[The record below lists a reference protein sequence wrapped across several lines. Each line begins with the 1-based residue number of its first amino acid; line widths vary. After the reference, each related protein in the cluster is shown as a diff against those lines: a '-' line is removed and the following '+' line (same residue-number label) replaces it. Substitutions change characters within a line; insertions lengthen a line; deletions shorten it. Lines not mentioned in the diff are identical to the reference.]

1 MSAPPTRVLLADDH
15 PVWRRGVRGLLDAEP
30 DLDVVAEA
38 ADGEAALA
46 ALRAGGVDVAVLDME
61 MPRVTGV
68 EVARAVRA
76 EGLEVAVLALSSY
89 DEPAYVAGLLAEGA
103 AGYLTKDQ
111 PPELIV
117 EAVRAVARG
126 QGRWFVA
133 PAPGAVG
140 AWGEADAPGAGLT
153 DREREVLR
161 LLAEGRSNAE
171 IAGALFVSENTV
183 RSHLTA
189 AYAKVGVGSAREAV
203 AWAWRT
209 GFAGGGDG

>member
-1 MSAPPTRVLLADDH
+1 MSRSPTRILLADDH
-15 PVWRRGVRGLLDAEP
+15 PVWRRGVRDLLDAEP
-30 DLDVVAEA
+30 DLSVVAEA
-38 ADGEAALA
+38 ADGEEALT

-76 EGLEVAVLALSSY
+76 EGLPVAVLALSSY
-89 DEPAYVAGLLAEGA
+89 DEPAYVSGLLAEGA

-133 PAPGAVG
+133 PTAGGPS
-140 AWGEADAPGAGLT
+140 DAPGAGLT
-153 DREREVLR
+153 DRERDVLM
-161 LLAEGRSNAE
+161 LLADGKSNAE
-171 IAGALFVSENTV
+171 IAAALFVSENTV

-189 AYAKVGVGSAREAV
+189 AYAKVGVTSAREAV

-209 GFAGGGDG
+209 GFASDGGDA

>member
-1 MSAPPTRVLLADDH
+1 MSTPLTRVLLADDH

-76 EGLEVAVLALSSY
+76 EGLSVAVLALSSY

-133 PAPGAVG
+133 PAPGG
-140 AWGEADAPGAGLT
+140 SADAPGAGLT
-153 DREREVLR
+153 DRERDVLG

-209 GFAGGGDG
+209 GFADDGDG

>member
-1 MSAPPTRVLLADDH
+1 MSEPPTRVLLADDH
-15 PVWRRGVRGLLDAEP
+15 PVWRAGVRDLLGAEP
-30 DLDVVAEA
+30 DLSVVAEA
-38 ADGEAALA
+38 ADGEAALD

-76 EGLEVAVLALSSY
+76 EGLPVAVLALSNY
-89 DEPAYVAGLLAEGA
+89 DDPVYVSGLLAEGA

-126 QGRWFVA
+126 EGRWFVA
-133 PAPGAVG
+133 PAPGALG
-140 AWGEADAPGAGLT
+140 TGGPADSLT
-153 DREREVLR
+153 DRERDVLG
-161 LLAEGRSNAE
+161 LLAGGRSNAE
-171 IAGALFVSENTV
+171 IAAALFVSENTV
-183 RSHLTA
+183 RTHLTA

-209 GFAGGGDG
+209 GFASGDA

>member
-1 MSAPPTRVLLADDH
+1 MPPPPTRILLADDH

-30 DLDVVAEA
+30 DLDVVAEV
-38 ADGEAALA
+38 ADGWAALA
-46 ALRAGGVDVAVLDME
+46 ALRRGGVDVAVLDME
-61 MPRVTGV
+61 MPRLTGV

-76 EGLEVAVLALSSY
+76 EKLPVAVLALSSY
-89 DEPAYVAGLLAEGA
+89 DEPAYVSGLLAEGA

-117 EAVRAVARG
+117 EAVRAVGRG

-133 PAPGAVG
+133 PSTGVPANS
-140 AWGEADAPGAGLT
+140 PGAGLT
-153 DREREVLR
+153 DRERDVLH
-161 LLAEGRSNAE
+161 LLSEGKSNAD
-171 IAGALFVSENTV
+171 IAAALFVSENTV

-189 AYAKVGVGSAREAV
+189 AYAKVGVASAREAV

-209 GFAGGGDG
+209 GFAGPPEST

>member
-1 MSAPPTRVLLADDH
+1 MPAATTRVLLADDH

-46 ALRAGGVDVAVLDME
+46 VLRAGGIDVVVLDME

-68 EVARAVRA
+68 DVARAVRA
-76 EGLEVAVLALSSY
+76 EGLPVAVLALSSY
-89 DEPAYVAGLLAEGA
+89 DEPTYVAGLLAEGA

-126 QGRWFVA
+126 EGRWFVS
-133 PAPGAVG
+133 PTGGGAGDV
-140 AWGEADAPGAGLT
+140 PGAGLT
-153 DREREVLR
+153 DREHDVLR
-161 LLAEGRSNAE
+161 LLARGRSNAE

-189 AYAKVGVGSAREAV
+189 VYAKVGVASAREAV
-203 AWAWRT
+203 AWAWQT
-209 GFAGGGDG
+209 GFADGGEG

>member
-1 MSAPPTRVLLADDH
+1 MTAPPTRVLLADDH
-15 PVWRRGVRGLLDAEP
+15 PVWRRGVRDLLDIEP
-30 DLDVVAEA
+30 DLSVVAEA
-38 ADGEAALA
+38 SDGEGALA

-76 EGLEVAVLALSSY
+76 KGLAVAVLALSSY
-89 DEPAYVAGLLAEGA
+89 DDPAYVSGLLAEGA

-126 QGRWFVA
+126 EGRWFVA

-140 AWGEADAPGAGLT
+140 AGGPADGLT
-153 DREREVLR
+153 DRERDVLR
-161 LLAEGRSNAE
+161 LLAEGKANAE
-171 IAGALFVSENTV
+171 IAGALFISENTV
-183 RSHLTA
+183 RTHLTA
-189 AYAKVGVGSAREAV
+189 AYAKVGVASAREAV

-209 GFAGGGDG
+209 GFAGGDG